1 MLQNQQNS
9 NDFFNIP
16 SNDLNSIYHVLDIQ
30 VLNHYRN
37 NTKNKCIK
45 KLNDLK
51 IHTNNNDL
59 IVNSIFVTHRSHQNH
74 HQETSRQTVFDL
86 SKSLD
91 EKEINLLGKG
101 LKFGIQNRNFNHF
114 EILTRFE
121 ELAQNLKDEE
131 IRPDISA
138 SKANTTPVESFMS
151 RLQFLAEEY
160 SNSSQIRQNSL
171 NYDEEK
177 TLLNLKKKVKEKE
190 LIINKADKGNAAVIT
205 EKCEYIKKVE
215 QLFSDPTK
223 FKIIDDP
230 DPQMIQKL
238 EKSFNDNLHFISDVI
253 VKENDP
259 NYRLIVDANDKKIV
273 EIKTKGSINQNTY
286 KQLRSAGAKC
296 AVAYGT
302 TKVHK
307 KDYPIRPIIST
318 IGTYN
323 YATAGYLSM
332 ILEENFNA
340 PKTNNSTDNINSNV
354 TWNPPKKSFK
364 YALKD
369 TFDFINKV
377 SDFKFEENDFII
389 SIDVESLFTNVPIDE
404 TIKMIKDAFF
414 KEKSEKVL
422 RTKKNI
428 GNKNIRLG
436 DSQYEGNLN
445 GLPWEH
451 FEYLLRNCLQESIF
465 TFNNKLF
472 KQIDGVSMGSRLGP
486 IIANIFMDYFEC
498 QHINELTKL
507 GVKLW
512 LRYVDDTFVVIN
524 NKNQADK
531 ILDYL
536 NKCHPT
542 IKFTIEKETNNEIN
556 FLDVKIKR
564 ELDGTITTSTYRKPT
579 FTGVML
585 NWNSLT
591 SIKYKKGLI
600 GCLLDR
606 SYKICSNNQQRIIEM
621 EELRDLLLKNNYP
634 QQIIQNEFDKFE
646 KYKMINVDKVQNP
659 KEKIKYLSIPFIN
672 DKSEII
678 GRKIQEAVKEHF
690 TNINLRVAFKSPA
703 TLGSHFP
710 FKDKVTDPSKL
721 SMVVY
726 HLKCKNCNA
735 DYIGQTKRICDVRM
749 KDHQTDKNSHVFEHH
764 NIPGHEIDFENVEI
778 LDRADTVRKLEYKE
792 MLYIRKHKPTINKQ
806 TEGEL
811 FTLIIRNVK
820 LDTSMERD
828 VQKYLNNKKTKNK
841 NFNKK

>member
-1 MLQNQQNS
+1 M
-9 NDFFNIP
+9 
-16 SNDLNSIYHVLDIQ
+16 
-30 VLNHYRN
+30 
-37 NTKNKCIK
+37 
-45 KLNDLK
+45 
-51 IHTNNNDL
+51 
-59 IVNSIFVTHRSHQNH
+59 
-74 HQETSRQTVFDL
+74 
-86 SKSLD
+86 
-91 EKEINLLGKG
+91 
-101 LKFGIQNRNFNHF
+101 
-114 EILTRFE
+114 
-121 ELAQNLKDEE
+121 A
-131 IRPDISA
+131 
-138 SKANTTPVESFMS
+138 
-151 RLQFLAEEY
+151 RLQYLAEEFT
-160 SNSSQIRQNSL
+160 NSAQIRQNSL

-177 TLLNLKKKVKEKE
+177 TLNNLKKKVKEKE

-215 QLFSDPTK
+215 QLFSDRTK
-223 FKIIDDP
+223 FEIIDDP
-230 DPQMIQKL
+230 DPQIIQKL
-238 EKSFNDNLHFISDVI
+238 EKSFNENLSNIADII

-259 NYRLIVDANDKKIV
+259 NYRIIVDENDKRII
-273 EIKTKGSINQNTY
+273 EIKTKGSISQQTY

-340 PKTNNSTDNINSNV
+340 PKTNNSTENINSNP

-404 TIKMIKDAFF
+404 TIKIIKDAFF
-414 KEKSEKVL
+414 KEKTEKVL

-498 QHINELTKL
+498 QHMNELTKL

-531 ILDYL
+531 ILDFL

-556 FLDVKIKR
+556 FLDVKVKR

-749 KDHQTDKNSHVFEHH
+749 KDHQNDKNSHVFEHH

-828 VQKYLNNKKTKNK
+828 VQKYLNKKTKNK

>member
-1 MLQNQQNS
+1 MPKFSQFKTTNNRLRTQSIYHTCRKLLTTTELANHNSDIRILYKQLKHLQNS

-16 SNDLNSIYHVLDIQ
+16 SNDLNSIYHVLDNQ

-259 NYRLIVDANDKKIV
+259 NYRLIVDSNDKKIV

-340 PKTNNSTDNINSNV
+340 PIANNSSNN
-354 TWNPPKKSFK
+354 TSTSTNWNPPKKSFK

-377 SDFKFEENDFII
+377 SEINFEENDFII

-404 TIKMIKDAFF
+404 TIKIIKDAFF
-414 KEKSEKVL
+414 KEKTEKIQK
-422 RTKKNI
+422 TKKNM
-428 GNKNIRLG
+428 GTKNMRLG

-451 FEYLLRNCLQESIF
+451 FEFLLRNCLQESIF
-465 TFNNKLF
+465 TFNNKLY

-486 IIANIFMDYFEC
+486 IIANIFMDYFE
-498 QHINELTKL
+498 
-507 GVKLW
+507 
-512 LRYVDDTFVVIN
+512 
-524 NKNQADK
+524 
-531 ILDYL
+531 
-536 NKCHPT
+536 
-542 IKFTIEKETNNEIN
+542 
-556 FLDVKIKR
+556 
-564 ELDGTITTSTYRKPT
+564 
-579 FTGVML
+579 
-585 NWNSLT
+585 
-591 SIKYKKGLI
+591 
-600 GCLLDR
+600 
-606 SYKICSNNQQRIIEM
+606 KIC
-621 EELRDLLLKNNYP
+621 
-634 QQIIQNEFDKFE
+634 
-646 KYKMINVDKVQNP
+646 
-659 KEKIKYLSIPFIN
+659 
-672 DKSEII
+672 
-678 GRKIQEAVKEHF
+678 
-690 TNINLRVAFKSPA
+690 
-703 TLGSHFP
+703 
-710 FKDKVTDPSKL
+710 
-721 SMVVY
+721 
-726 HLKCKNCNA
+726 
-735 DYIGQTKRICDVRM
+735 
-749 KDHQTDKNSHVFEHH
+749 
-764 NIPGHEIDFENVEI
+764 
-778 LDRADTVRKLEYKE
+778 
-792 MLYIRKHKPTINKQ
+792 
-806 TEGEL
+806 
-811 FTLIIRNVK
+811 
-820 LDTSMERD
+820 
-828 VQKYLNNKKTKNK
+828 
-841 NFNKK
+841 